1 MHLKVVGCGD
11 AFGSGG
17 RSNSCYLV
25 EAAGLTVTLDFGASA
40 PVAFNRL
47 GLDPAAIDI
56 VFLSHLHGDHFGGLP
71 FLLLDGQFVHR
82 RTKPLAIVGPPGTR
96 ARLETTMEA
105 LFPRM
110 GANAWRFA
118 WEVAEVEPGSTTTH
132 GPFTLT
138 TTEVIHPSG
147 APSTALRLTDGT
159 RTLAFSGDTEWT
171 EALLPIARDADLFI
185 CESYMF
191 EGSPV
196 GHLAYRTIAGRRA
209 DLGARRILLTHMG
222 DAMWARRAEV
232 DGAHFSVA
240 EDGLELDL

>member
-1 MHLKVVGCGD
+1 MHLTVVGCGD

-17 RSNSCYLV
+17 RSNSCYRIT
-25 EAAGLTVTLDFGASA
+25 AGGVTATLDFGASA

-47 GLDPAAIDI
+47 GLDPAEIDI

-82 RTKPLAIVGPPGTR
+82 RTKPLRIVGPPGTR

-110 GANAWRFA
+110 GANAWRFV
-118 WEVAEVEPGSTTTH
+118 WEVVEVAPGSTTTH
-132 GPFTLT
+132 GPFSLT
-138 TTEVIHPSG
+138 TAEVIHPSG
-147 APSTALRLTDGT
+147 APSTALRLSDGA
-159 RTLAFSGDTEWT
+159 RILAFSGDTEWT
-171 EALLPIARDADLFI
+171 DALLPIARDADLFI

-196 GHLAYRTIAGRRA
+196 GHLAYRTIAARRA
-209 DLGARRILLTHMG
+209 DLGAKRILLTHMG
-222 DAMWARRAEV
+222 DGMWARRDEV
-232 DGAHFSVA
+232 DGAHFTVA
-240 EDGLELDL
+240 EDGLSLDI